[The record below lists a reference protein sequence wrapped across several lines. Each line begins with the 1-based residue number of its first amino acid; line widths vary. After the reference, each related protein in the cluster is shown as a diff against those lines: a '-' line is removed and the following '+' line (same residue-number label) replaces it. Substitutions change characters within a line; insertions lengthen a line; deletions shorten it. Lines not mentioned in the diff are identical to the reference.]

1 MYFQIRRWVVS
12 SCRRGFVIFLESRVE
27 SIGHLKRTRV
37 ARGGIAVVAALAL
50 LCLWAVPAQALV
62 VIMDIGWGY
71 YGNSDMDN
79 DALRSNFALQ
89 EGSIVQVIAYDSTA
103 YPDNTF
109 TGGNP
114 VDNFDVFG
122 AYAGTPIPGE
132 PNYSPNDQ
140 PPSENNV
147 YSPYTAPEGHL
158 IAYTT
163 TIGPAIGGNANG
175 YNWYSVY
182 ATFQILDSYDSIYIR
197 VFGATEFPLMTTVA
211 SYWGISDV
219 QSGGGSIGTW
229 YVTYDDVTA
238 ADHVNYFEV
247 IPEPGSLALFAL
259 GGAGLLAARRRRL
272 KLG

>member
-1 MYFQIRRWVVS
+1 M
-12 SCRRGFVIFLESRVE
+12 EST
-27 SIGHLKRTRV
+27 GHLKRTKA
-37 ARGGIAVVAALAL
+37 ARGGLAVVAAAAL
-50 LCLWAVPAQALV
+50 LCLGAVPAQALV

-79 DALRSNFALQ
+79 NALMSNYALQ
-89 EGSIVQVIAYDSTA
+89 EGSIVQIIAYDSSTA
-103 YPDNTF
+103 SAPGPFAN
-109 TGGNP
+109 
-114 VDNFDVFG
+114 DNFDLTGTYTG
-122 AYAGTPIPGE
+122 AAVPGA

-140 PPSENNV
+140 PPLDNNV
-147 YSPYTAPEGHL
+147 YDPQSAPLGHV

-175 YNWYSVY
+175 YDWYDIY
-182 ATFQILDSYDSIYIR
+182 ATFVILDSYDSIYIR
-197 VFGATEFPLMTTVA
+197 VFGTTEFPSSGVPFA

-259 GGAGLLAARRRRL
+259 GGAGLWSFRRRRS